1 MKDEYV
7 PVVAEV
13 TDIRTDTP
21 PGDRMI
27 KTLRVQKDG
36 RAPFAHLPGQ
46 CAMLSSFG
54 KGESMISIACPPNG
68 EYLEFSILIQGG
80 VTTALQFLEKG
91 EKIALRGPYGNNFPV
106 DEWKGKRIIIVG
118 GGIGIAPLRSIFGHV
133 IRNPADYAG
142 LDIFYGARDTA
153 SIIYKK
159 EFFDLM
165 ETKKANVHLSIDR
178 PEPGWNHFVGF
189 VAANLTRVS
198 PSPQNAVAI
207 TCGPPIHIKVTLD
220 ILKKLGFTGDQVYT
234 TLERKMKCGFGKCGR
249 CNIGHVY
256 TCTKGPVF
264 SLSRLNKLLPEGLP
278 DK

>member
-7 PVVAEV
+7 PVIAEV

-189 VAANLTRVS
+189 VAANLTRVA
-198 PSPQNAVAI
+198 PSPKNAVAI

-220 ILKKLGFTGDQVYT
+220 ILKKLGFTEDQVYT